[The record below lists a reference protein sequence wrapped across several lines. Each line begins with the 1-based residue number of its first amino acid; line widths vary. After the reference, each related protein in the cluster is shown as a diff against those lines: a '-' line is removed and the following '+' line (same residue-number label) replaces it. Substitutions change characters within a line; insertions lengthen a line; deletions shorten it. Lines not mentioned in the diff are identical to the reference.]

1 MKPFTLRRATS
12 TGFLLSLS
20 AALITGCAEKKAE
33 TAPPPPPDVVV
44 ASVIQ
49 KDEPISAEWIGVLDG
64 MVNAQIRAQ
73 VTGYLLKQNYT
84 EGQTVKKGDLLFT
97 IDPRTFQ
104 ATVDQVTANFN
115 KSETDL
121 KREEDLLKK
130 EAISQQ
136 DYDNALAANLA
147 AKAALETAKLNL
159 EFTQVTSPI
168 DGVPSIA
175 TAQIGDLV
183 GPSSGILTTV
193 STLDPIKAYFPIS
206 EGEYLD
212 FQAHRDNA
220 TDFPGGLVLQLIL
233 ADGSV
238 YPEKGKVIALDRG
251 IDANTGTIR
260 IAGSFPNANLVLRP
274 GQYARIRAVVRTLKN
289 AIEVPQRAVNEL
301 QGTYQ
306 VYTVDNE
313 NKVHLVSVHVGPRVG
328 ENWVITSGLKPD
340 DRVVVEGLLK
350 VRDGS
355 TVTIKPASPVAAAT
369 TPVAQ

>member
-1 MKPFTLRRATS
+1 MKSPLRRAVTNGS
-12 TGFLLSLS
+12 LLSLV
-20 AALITGCAEKKAE
+20 AALISGCAEKKAQ

-44 ASVIQ
+44 APVIQ

-84 EGQTVKKGDLLFT
+84 EGQPVKKGDLLFT
-97 IDPRTFQ
+97 IDPRNFQ

-115 KSETDL
+115 KAEIDL
-121 KREEDLLKK
+121 KRNADLLQKQ
-130 EAISQQ
+130 AISQQ
-136 DYDNALAANLA
+136 DYDNALAAQLA
-147 AKAALETAKLNL
+147 AKAALDTAKLNL
-159 EFTQVTSPI
+159 DFTQITSPI

-183 GPSSGILTTV
+183 GPSSGVLTTV

-212 FQAHRDNA
+212 FEAHRDNA
-220 TDFPGGLVLQLIL
+220 TEFPGGLVLELIL

-251 IDANTGTIR
+251 VDANTGTIR
-260 IAGSFPNANLVLRP
+260 LAGSFPNPNLVLRP
-274 GQYARIRAVVRTLKN
+274 GQYARIRSVVRTLKN
-289 AIEVPQRAVNEL
+289 ALEVPQRAVNEL

-306 VYTVDNE
+306 VFTVDSE
-313 NKVHLVSVHVGPRVG
+313 NKAHLVPVKVGPRVG
-328 ENWVITSGLKPD
+328 PNWVITSGLKPD
-340 DRVVVEGLLK
+340 DRVIVEGLLK
-350 VRDGS
+350 AHDGGA
-355 TVTIKPASPVAAAT
+355 VTIKPASPVAAAP
-369 TPVAQ
+369 TPAAR

>member
-1 MKPFTLRRATS
+1 MKLPLRRAATIGS
-12 TGFLLSLS
+12 LLSL
-20 AALITGCAEKKAE
+20 ATALISGCAEKKVQ

-44 ASVIQ
+44 APVIQ

-64 MVNAQIRAQ
+64 LVNAQIRAQ
-73 VTGYLLKQNYT
+73 VTGYLLKQDYT
-84 EGQTVKKGDLLFT
+84 EGQPVKKGDLLFT

-115 KSETDL
+115 KSEIDL
-121 KREEDLLKK
+121 KRNADLLKK

-136 DYDNALAANLA
+136 DYDNALAAQLA
-147 AKAALETAKLNL
+147 AKAALDTAKLNL
-159 EFTQVTSPI
+159 DFTQITSPI

-183 GPSSGILTTV
+183 GPTSGLLTTV

-212 FQAHRDNA
+212 FEAHRDNA
-220 TDFPGGLVLQLIL
+220 TDFPDGLVLELIL

-260 IAGSFPNANLVLRP
+260 IAGSFPNSKLVLRP

-289 AIEVPQRAVNEL
+289 AIEVPQRAVSEL

-306 VYTVDNE
+306 VYTVDSE
-313 NKVHLVSVHVGPRVG
+313 NKAHLVSVKVGPRVG
-328 ENWVITSGLKPD
+328 PNWVITSGLKPD
-340 DRVVVEGLLK
+340 ERVIVEGLLK
-350 VRDGS
+350 AHDGS
-355 TVTIKPASPVAAAT
+355 PVTIKPASPVAAAPT
-369 TPVAQ
+369 SAVQ